1 MRAFPSEE
9 ALVAAY
15 WRRLARSIDGPSTGK
30 RRKHS
35 LLKSHAHSRVGHYLA
50 ASRNVDPAIPTGRP
64 RTSHLRTAGYRR
76 GKITPAI
83 AG

>member
-1 MRAFPSEE
+1 MRTFPSAE

-15 WRRLARSIDGPSTGK
+15 WRRLARSIDWPSAGK

-35 LLKSHAHSRVGHYLA
+35 LLKSQAHSGVRQYLA
-50 ASRNVDPAIPTGRP
+50 ASRNVDPAVPTRRP
-64 RTSHLRTAGYRR
+64 RASHLRTAGHRR